1 MSNFST
7 NLKTLL
13 KKHKIRQ
20 RTLAKEVGISESAI
34 SYYLNEKR
42 FPNGNH
48 LIAIAQY
55 FDVDCWQLAQGEIK
69 GETDD

>member
-7 NLKTLL
+7 NLTRLL

-20 RTLAKEVGISESAI
+20 RILAKEIGVSEAAI
-34 SYYLNEKR
+34 SYYVRGHKSPR
-42 FPNGNH
+42 GNN

-55 FDVDCWQLAQGEIK
+55 FDVDCVQLAQGEIN
-69 GETDD
+69 E